1 MKYEGSCHCGNIA
14 FEVEGDFDT
23 AIDCNCS
30 MCRRR
35 GGLLAFV
42 PRDKLVLTVPE
53 QNVSTY
59 QFNRHMIRHHF
70 CAVCGTAPYG
80 EGADGKG
87 NEMAAVNLRCIPAID
102 LDKLSITKV
111 DGRSF

>member
-1 MKYEGSCHCGNIA
+1 MRYEGSCHCGNVA
-14 FEVEGDFDT
+14 FTVEAEFDT

-42 PRDKLVLTVPE
+42 PRDRFALTVPE
-53 QNVSTY
+53 ENVSTY
-59 QFNRHMIRHHF
+59 QFNRHVIRHHF
-70 CAVCGTAPYG
+70 CAVCGIAPYG
-80 EGADGKG
+80 EGEDGKG
-87 NEMAAVNLRCIPAID
+87 NAMAAVNLRCVPAVD
-102 LDKLSITKV
+102 LDALAITRV